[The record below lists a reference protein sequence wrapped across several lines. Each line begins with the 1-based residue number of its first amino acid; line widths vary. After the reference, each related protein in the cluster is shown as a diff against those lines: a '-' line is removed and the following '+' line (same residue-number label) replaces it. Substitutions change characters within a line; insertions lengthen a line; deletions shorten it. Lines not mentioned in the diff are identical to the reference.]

1 MGCRSVAESP
11 LTLSLPV
18 LIYTRLK
25 RGIVRVKFLAQE
37 RNTMSPAEARSR
49 TVRAGDERTKHE
61 TTVPPGHRR
70 QVSSKVVEISERI
83 L

>member
-1 MGCRSVAESP
+1 MQVCRRVTSNIKFAGTH
-11 LTLSLPV
+11 L
-18 LIYTRLK
+18 YTRLK

-37 RNTMSPAEARSR
+37 HNTMSPAEARSR

-61 TTVPPGHRR
+61 TAAPPGHRR
-70 QVSSKVVEISERI
+70 QVSCKVVEISERI